1 MADGSTRPFPFAMMD
16 LPILPPAPAWFITHD
31 VHDRLTTRF
40 TKAVA
45 VGFAAVVLGSF
56 GCSGAPVVAE
66 TPRCPDSVH
75 ATVSRAKPTVTLS
88 YTEPTVNAAGTPLQG
103 LTKTTIYYDA
113 GTGRVPAKEVP
124 ATGPSGGGRVS
135 ETITVPLADGQET
148 VVRIC
153 VTATDRQGN
162 ESAMT
167 P

>member
-1 MADGSTRPFPFAMMD
+1 M
-16 LPILPPAPAWFITHD
+16 PPAPAWFITHD